1 MNQYWQHLVTRVDA
15 LSLRERFIIFVMLVL
30 VLITAVN
37 AFLLNPLYA
46 KQKILSEQIKQ
57 DRAKST
63 AIQQELLQKVKASA
77 MDPDEANRA
86 HLVQLKAQLEK
97 MQNALV
103 DMQKGLVP
111 PEKMAAL
118 LEDILKHNGQLRLLS
133 LRTLP
138 VTMLNEP
145 EASAAKAGAAKTEA
159 STASASQSAS
169 DKQQEKAAGAIYKHG
184 VEITVQGRYLDMM
197 DYMTQLESMPW
208 QVFWGKAKLSVDE
221 YPKATLTL
229 TLYTLSLDK
238 KWLQL

>member
-1 MNQYWQHLVTRVDA
+1 MNQYWQRLVTRVDA

-30 VLITAVN
+30 ILITAMN

-46 KQKILSEQIKQ
+46 KQKMLSEEVKQ
-57 DRAKST
+57 DRAKSA
-63 AIQQELLQKVKASA
+63 AIQQELQQKVRASA
-77 MDPDEANRA
+77 TDPDEANRT
-86 HLVQLKAQLEK
+86 HLAQLKAQLEQ

-111 PEKMAAL
+111 PEKMSAL
-118 LEDILKHNGQLRLLS
+118 LEDILKRNGQLRLLS
-133 LRTLP
+133 LKTLP
-138 VTMLNEP
+138 VTLLNEP
-145 EASAAKAGAAKTEA
+145 KASAAKAGIVNTGTNPAATQAGNSKQSENA
-159 STASASQSAS
+159 SS
-169 DKQQEKAAGAIYKHG
+169 AIYKHG

-197 DYMTQLESMPW
+197 NYMTQLESMPW
-208 QVFWGKAKLSVDE
+208 QVFWGKAKMNVDE